1 MDKVIDGSRYAFN
14 VNDYVY
20 VKLTTAGIEHIINK
34 YGYDYFKYCVEAYKE
49 PDGYYA
55 IQMHHFMQFF
65 GEMLWL
71 GLRPEEMPFELNVYF
86 RGKDLHELY

>member
-20 VKLTTAGIEHIINK
+20 VKLTDAGIQHIINK
-34 YGYDYFKYCVEAYKE
+34 YDYGYFKYCIEANKE

-55 IQMHHFMQFF
+55 IQMHTFMELF

-71 GLRPEEMPFELNVYF
+71 GLRPNEMPFETTVYF
-86 RGKDLHELY
+86 KGKDLHELY